1 MIDLTEEQREQLE
14 SGKAVDVSDSQSSQQ
29 YVILRK
35 DIYERVRHLLYDDSD
50 WTREELL
57 DELARFSTVNGWDEP
72 GMDVYDRYDKE
83 IGNVPTLRVSE
94 QR

>member
-35 DIYERVRHLLYDDSD
+35 DIYSAFDIC
-50 WTREELL
+50 
-57 DELARFSTVNGWDEP
+57 STTTVTGLEKNFWI
-72 GMDVYDRYDKE
+72 
-83 IGNVPTLRVSE
+83 IGGVS